1 MEPSQIDKFKA
12 AAKKAD
18 CDMDEKSFNEVLG
31 KIAQPEP
38 VHDSDCAIYN
48 APAMEAGPCDCRLS
62 QEAQAGQ

>member
-1 MEPSQIDKFKA
+1 
-12 AAKKAD
+12 
-18 CDMDEKSFNEVLG
+18 MDEKDFDEVLG

-62 QEAQAGQ
+62 QEAQSGQ